1 MTAAEARQP
10 VQPGQPAPDF
20 TLPAASGG
28 GSVSLAQYHG
38 KRPVYLALFRGLY
51 CSFCRRHVV
60 HLGSIAQKLQAIG
73 VNTLGVIATDPE
85 RARFYFKY
93 RPPKM
98 PMGADPD
105 LTTHQA
111 YGLPSFPLTPDAF
124 GVANDAAAREFRRL
138 NQQVPADPLQA
149 FMKLD
154 GYEVTSDDNADF
166 NRHQAQLIGSFLVDR
181 AGIVRYA
188 YVECA
193 QGGLAAFGEMPSAE
207 EVLASARSL

>member
-1 MTAAEARQP
+1 MTAGEARQP
-10 VQPGQPAPDF
+10 VQPGDPAPEF
-20 TLPAASGG
+20 TLPAASGS
-28 GSVSLAQYHG
+28 GSVSLAQYRG
-38 KRPVYLALFRGLY
+38 KSPVYLALFRGLY

-73 VNTLGVIATDPE
+73 VHTLGVIATDPE
-85 RARFYFKY
+85 RARFYFKF

-124 GVANDAAAREFRRL
+124 GVANAAAAREFRRS
-138 NQQVPADPLQA
+138 NQEVPAEPLQA

-181 AGIVRYA
+181 DGIVRYA

-207 EVLASARSL
+207 EVLASAQTL